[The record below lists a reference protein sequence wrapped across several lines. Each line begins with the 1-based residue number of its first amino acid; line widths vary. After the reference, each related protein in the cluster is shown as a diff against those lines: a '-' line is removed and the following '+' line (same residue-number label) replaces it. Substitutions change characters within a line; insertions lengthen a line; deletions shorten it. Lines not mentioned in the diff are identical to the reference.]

1 MRARITARPGLGRSV
16 CARISSRGVRPL
28 LVTAAVL
35 LLLPGSA
42 LAQEAD
48 AAPAAPAPVFRKNE
62 RSTLRLS
69 GMTFVDST
77 ADTNGLVLEAER
89 VDLPPSTDVAHLE
102 GVHVRM
108 RDPAAAGGAFEMT
121 CERGDLELGSSDFRA
136 EGDVEG
142 LTGDGRRFFTPWVV
156 YDSEKNVVSTEAPV
170 RILDGGTTLR
180 GRGFRYHVGSG
191 RFVLTGGA
199 RVVQQ

>member
-1 MRARITARPGLGRSV
+1 MRARTIVRPGSAGP
-16 CARISSRGVRPL
+16 GVRWPARLPL
-28 LVTAAVL
+28 LLAL

-42 LAQEAD
+42 PRAQE
-48 AAPAAPAPVFRKNE
+48 AAPAAPAPSSE
-62 RSTLRLS
+62 SARSTLRLS

-77 ADTNGLVLEAER
+77 ADTNGLVLEAEQ
-89 VDLPPSTDVAHLE
+89 VDLPPSTNVAHLE
-102 GVHVRM
+102 TVHVRM
-108 RDPAAAGGAFEMT
+108 RDPQATGGAFEMT
-121 CERGDLELGSSDFRA
+121 CDRGDLELGSSDFRA

-142 LTGDGRRFFTPWVV
+142 LTGDGRRFFTTWVI
-156 YDSEKNVVSTEAPV
+156 YDSKSHVVSTEAPV

-180 GRGFRYHVGSG
+180 GKGFRYHVGSG

>member
-1 MRARITARPGLGRSV
+1 MRARTIARLGP
-16 CARISSRGVRPL
+16 AGPGVRWPARLPVL
-28 LVTAAVL
+28 LVL

-42 LAQEAD
+42 PQAQEAD
-48 AAPAAPAPVFRKNE
+48 AEAAAAAPNSENTRP
-62 RSTLRLS
+62 TLRLS

-89 VDLPPSTDVAHLE
+89 VDLPPSTNVAHLE
-102 GVHVRM
+102 TVQVRM
-108 RDPAAAGGAFEMT
+108 RDPQASGGAFEMT
-121 CERGDLELGSSDFRA
+121 CERGDLELDSSDFRA
-136 EGDVEG
+136 EGDVQG
-142 LTGDGRRFFTPWVV
+142 LTGDGRRFFTTWVV
-156 YDSEKNVVSTEAPV
+156 YDSKRHVVSTEAPV

-180 GRGFRYHVGSG
+180 GKGFRYHVGSG